1 MKKYFS
7 LFLFIFLSIYI
18 FSKGIIIGDDL
29 FILRTF
35 RDKSEKDITNIVN
48 KINEN
53 FDEVIIH
60 MGRADISKRGNFFF
74 YKTSKENLKLFSQML
89 EDRNIKLYLWFFD
102 SFSSEEF
109 LELYEN
115 RNTLIYK
122 NKQFIDELGI
132 KYEGVVVDFEWINLN
147 NNFDNSEKYLTFL
160 KDIKEIFFDKKIM
173 AFTNT
178 IDSEY
183 ENNKRGYNIEKLT
196 KVIDGIIPMLYVV
209 DFGLYYAEDRIHMN
223 FSDDRI
229 ENLLDFYK
237 KYEKV
242 YPAFSVTSG
251 ILLVRNNSVFY
262 IKDMK
267 IEDIPKEI
275 EIKKLEDSKYHTIYQ
290 LKVLDDFEV
299 KRNDGVLEKISKGE
313 KVFFLEVK
321 DRIFDISNYIWN
333 YTFFY

>member
-160 KDIKEIFFDKKIM
+160 KDIKEIFFDKKIK